1 MQTKTVQ
8 LIGNPRDRALVDVT
22 AYEIRGNKSIFVPYV
37 PDDATYDDVAMAEYA
52 RYISPTD
59 RGQLMLWVSPHMP
72 MNALQ
77 GAVGSLL
84 SGKRSS
90 EGVWVLQGADAQGN
104 LQMMPFGATQ

>member
-8 LIGNPRDRALVDVT
+8 LIGNPRDRALVGVT

-37 PDDATYDDVAMAEYA
+37 PDDATCNDVAMAEYA
-52 RYISPTD
+52 RYISPTN

-90 EGVWVLQGADAQGN
+90 EGVWVLQGADMDGN
-104 LQMMPFGATQ
+104 LQMLPFKATE